1 MNSRALIRSFLLAL
15 VLASCAHS
23 LRPFPLAEPMRVDGD
38 RRPFSPRPADYFSG
52 FAWDGADQMVFRPV
66 ADFFAVDPPGEAI
79 NVNAMDEVPD
89 SSWFQNRL
97 GRRTLTEAEILRAAC
112 SDAPIDPAGPWTIS
126 AAKPNGANPGFII
139 EDAEGRNYLLKF
151 DTVTEQPERATSA
164 DVIGS
169 ILYWAAGYNAPC
181 NRVVFFDES
190 VLTIGE
196 DTTIEIDG
204 ADVPLNDGHIAPVF
218 ENALRLEDGRLRAT
232 SSQFL
237 PGRPIG
243 PWRYEGTQSD
253 DPNDVVP
260 HEERRE
266 LRGGYVLAAWLNH
279 FDSREQNTLAI
290 WHDEDG
296 VNGYVEHFYI
306 DFGDT
311 LGSIWP
317 IEGITRRLGHSAY
330 FDAGHVFQDFLTL
343 GLIPRPW
350 NQVRTDDVSPTFGY
364 FDSYRFDPD
373 SWRPGYANPAFD
385 RASERDKAWMAR
397 IIAELRPSD
406 IAAIIR
412 QAHFAAPETSENLYR
427 ILMQRRQLIL
437 SRYFQKLSPLTRP
450 RIEEREDGAR
460 VCLDDLAVQAGL
472 QASESRPYY
481 SQSWS
486 LEDEN
491 LIAHGPGTMTRRLP
505 ATVCTTFPALD
516 VSDGEARYA
525 IVDVAGLTS
534 THDTQSMPARVHLY
548 RRPDGVH
555 QIVGLERPDS
565 RRAP

>member
-1 MNSRALIRSFLLAL
+1 
-15 VLASCAHS
+15 
-23 LRPFPLAEPMRVDGD
+23 MRVDND
-38 RRPFSPRPADYFSG
+38 QRPFSPRPADYFSG

-66 ADFFAVDPPGEAI
+66 ADFFAVDRPGESI

-89 SSWFQNRL
+89 SSWFHNRL
-97 GRRTLTEAEILRAAC
+97 GRRAFTEAEIVQAAC
-112 SDAPIDPAGPWTIS
+112 SGSPIDPAGPWTIT

-151 DTVTEQPERATSA
+151 DTVTVQPERATSA

-181 NRVVFFDES
+181 NRVVFFDQS
-190 VLTIGE
+190 ILRIGE
-196 DTTIEIDG
+196 DTMIDVAG
-204 ADVPLNDGHIAPVF
+204 TEVHLNESHIAPAF
-218 ENALRLEDGRLRAT
+218 ASALRLEDGRLRAT
-232 SSQFL
+232 SSLFL

-243 PWRYEGTQSD
+243 PWRYEGTRSD
-253 DPNDVVP
+253 DPNDVVA
-260 HEERRE
+260 HEDRRE

-296 VNGYVEHFYI
+296 VNGYVEHYYI

-350 NQVRTDDVSPTFGY
+350 NNVRTDSASPTFGY
-364 FDSYRFDPD
+364 FDSYRFRPD

-397 IIAELRPSD
+397 IIAEFRPSD
-406 IAAIIR
+406 VRAVIDE
-412 QAHFAAPETSENLYR
+412 AHFADTETAEDLYR
-427 ILMQRRQLIL
+427 ILMQRRQQVLR
-437 SRYFQKLSPLTRP
+437 RYFSKLSPLTRA
-450 RIEEREDGAR
+450 RVEEHADGAR
-460 VCLDDLAVQAGL
+460 LCMDDLAIQVGL
-472 QASESRPYY
+472 QESAARPYY
-481 SQSWS
+481 SQSWT
-486 LEDEN
+486 LDGEV
-491 LIAHGPGTMTRRLP
+491 LIAQGAGPMTRRLP
-505 ATVCTTFPALD
+505 ATVCAEIPALD

-525 IVDVAGLTS
+525 IVDIAGLTNQE
-534 THDTQSMPARVHLY
+534 DTTSMPARVHLY

-555 QIVGLERPDS
+555 QLVGLERPDS
-565 RRAP
+565 RSAP

>member
-1 MNSRALIRSFLLAL
+1 M
-15 VLASCAHS
+15 VLASGCAHS
-23 LRPFPLAEPMRVDGD
+23 LRLFPLAEPLLVDED
-38 RRPFSPRPADYFSG
+38 RRAFSPRPEEYFSG

-66 ADFFAVDPPGEAI
+66 ADFFAVDPPGEAV

-97 GRRTLTEAEILRAAC
+97 GRSVLTEAEILQAAC
-112 SDAPIDPAGPWTIS
+112 TDSPIDPAGPWTIS

-139 EDAEGRNYLLKF
+139 EDAEGRRYLLKF
-151 DTVTEQPERATSA
+151 DTISEQPERATSA

-169 ILYWAAGYNAPC
+169 ILYWAAGYNSPC
-181 NRVVFFDES
+181 NRVVFFDQS
-190 VLTIGE
+190 ILTIGA
-196 DTTIEIDG
+196 DTTLEVDG
-204 ADVPLNDGHIAPVF
+204 VEVALNDSHLAPVF
-218 ENALRLEDGRLRAT
+218 EKALRLEDGRLRAT

-243 PWRYEGTQSD
+243 PWRYEGTRSD

-296 VNGYVEHFYI
+296 VNGYVEHYYI

-343 GLIPRPW
+343 GLIPRAW
-350 NQVRTDDVSPTFGY
+350 NRVRGEGHPTFGY
-364 FDSYRFDPD
+364 FDSYRFEPD

-385 RASERDKAWMAR
+385 RASQRDKAWMAR
-397 IIAELRPSD
+397 IIAEFRPSD
-406 IAAIIR
+406 IRAIIGEA
-412 QAHFAAPETSENLYR
+412 QFADVQTSLELYQILMRRRRR
-427 ILMQRRQLIL
+427 ILH
-437 SRYFQKLSPLTRP
+437 RYFGELSPLTRA
-450 RIEEREDGAR
+450 RVEERAEGAR
-460 VCLDDLAVQAGL
+460 LCLDDLSVQVGL
-472 QASESRPYY
+472 QASDTRPYY
-481 SQSWS
+481 SQSWT
-486 LEDEN
+486 LEGDE
-491 LIAHGPGTMTRRLP
+491 LIGRGAGTLTRRSP
-505 ATVCTTFPALD
+505 ATVCTTFPELD

-525 IVDVAGLTS
+525 IVDVAGLTHV
-534 THDTQSMPARVHLY
+534 HDTRSMPARVHLY
-548 RRPDGVH
+548 RRPDGLH
-555 QIVGLERPDS
+555 QVVGLERPDS
-565 RRAP
+565 RSPP

>member
-1 MNSRALIRSFLLAL
+1 
-15 VLASCAHS
+15 
-23 LRPFPLAEPMRVDGD
+23 MRVDGD

-66 ADFFAVDPPGEAI
+66 ADFFAVDPGGEAV

-97 GRRTLTEAEILRAAC
+97 GRRALSEAEILQAAC
-112 SDAPIDPAGPWTIS
+112 SDSAIDPAGPWIIS

-151 DTVTEQPERATSA
+151 DGQSERATSA

-181 NRVVFFDES
+181 NRLVFFDES
-190 VLTIGE
+190 ILSIGG
-196 DTTIEIDG
+196 DTTIEVDG
-204 ADVPLNDGHIAPVF
+204 VEVSLNASHIAPVF
-218 ENALRLEDGRLRAT
+218 ANALRLEDGRMRAT

-243 PWRYEGTQSD
+243 PWRYEGTRSD

-266 LRGGYVLAAWLNH
+266 LRGGYVMAAWLNH

-311 LGSIWP
+311 FGSIWP
-317 IEGITRRLGHSAY
+317 VEGITRRLGYSAY

-350 NQVRTDDVSPTFGY
+350 NQVRTAEASPTFGY
-364 FDSYRFDPD
+364 FDSYRFEPD

-397 IIAELRPSD
+397 IIAEFRPSD
-406 IAAIIR
+406 IQAVIGL
-412 QAHFAAPETSENLYR
+412 AHFAEEQTSQDLYR
-427 ILMQRRQLIL
+427 ILMERRQRIL
-437 SRYFQKLSPLTRP
+437 GRYLRKLSPLTRP
-450 RIEEREDGAR
+450 RMEERADGAR
-460 VCLDDLAVQAGL
+460 LCLDDLAVQAGL
-472 QASESRPYY
+472 QASDARPYY
-481 SQSWS
+481 SQSWA
-486 LEDEN
+486 LEGED
-491 LIAHGPGTMTRRLP
+491 LVQQGAGLMTRRLP
-505 ATVCTTFPALD
+505 ATVCTSVPPLD

-525 IVDVAGLTS
+525 IVDVTGLTS
-534 THDTQSMPARVHLY
+534 TEDTRSMPVRVHLY

-565 RRAP
+565 RSAP